1 MGKLMNKTKAQLE
14 EIILRKDSVEK
25 ELRDKIEELQNEA
38 AGLQVNVEAYTIDN
52 AALKE
57 HLAQMQ
63 NEVEL
68 LREQIQDLKESNE
81 EYDKE
86 QEKLVNKTNTLD
98 KALSITR
105 ENLKKEYAKNDILS
119 HDMTDINCEVVS
131 LKETLQEVKQQRNSF
146 VVTTLVAVVLII
158 LGAIL

>member
-1 MGKLMNKTKAQLE
+1 MAKLENKTKAQLI
-14 EIILRKDSVEK
+14 EIIQRKDSVEK

-63 NEVEL
+63 NEVKL
-68 LREQIQDLKESNE
+68 LREQIQDLKASNE

-86 QEKLVNKTNTLD
+86 QEGLITKANTLD
-98 KALSITR
+98 KALGITK
-105 ENLKKEYAKNDILS
+105 ENLKKEYAKVDKLGHKLEDKI
-119 HDMTDINCEVVS
+119 IEIES
-131 LKETLQEVKQQRNSF
+131 LKDTLKEVKDQRNSF
-146 VVTTLVAVVLII
+146 VCTTLVAIVLII
-158 LGAIL
+158 LGAVL

>member
-38 AGLQVNVEAYTIDN
+38 AGLQANVDAYSIDN
-52 AALKE
+52 ATLKE
-57 HLAQMQ
+57 HLSTM
-63 NEVEL
+63 E
-68 LREQIQDLKESNE
+68 
-81 EYDKE
+81 DKF
-86 QEKLVNKTNTLD
+86 KTFKAKADTLD
-98 KALSITR
+98 KALSNAR
-105 ENLKKEYAKNDILS
+105 ENLKKEYAKNDTLS

-158 LGAIL
+158 LQAVL

>member
-1 MGKLMNKTKAQLE
+1 MNKTKAQLE

-105 ENLKKEYAKNDILS
+105 ENLKKEYAKNDTLT
-119 HDMTDINCEVVS
+119 HDITDINCEVVS

-158 LGAIL
+158 LQAVL